1 VNRECAVQSNPPLSI
16 AFNYSLVE
24 RTNAGQDQSKAAST
38 EPVSSSPSIS
48 QAQLRSAMESAAPV
62 VGPAGHGIRDHPLSR
77 GPRNSGSKES
87 SPLACLPSTYLPRTP
102 NHTQKRLFSTR
113 AVVGVLLAYSRGHA
127 RESARAR
134 DGTPPSSGGTAQQVP
149 PTAMPSRSIPSF
161 RSIS

>member
-1 VNRECAVQSNPPLSI
+1 MNRECAVQSNPPLSI

-24 RTNAGQDQSKAAST
+24 RTNTGQDQSKAAST
-38 EPVSSSPSIS
+38 EPYLRLPRSHKLSS
-48 QAQLRSAMESAAPV
+48 AQPWNRQVRWSVQPAMEFATIRQA
-62 VGPAGHGIRDHPLSR
+62 AGHGIQQRKQP
-77 GPRNSGSKES
+77 
-87 SPLACLPSTYLPRTP
+87 ACLPTYLPRTP

-113 AVVGVLLAYSRGHA
+113 AVVGVLAYSRGHA